1 MIERSTILLS
11 AQSNGVPHALFNSAV
26 LNHFKAMKRT
36 ADRTA
41 AAEGDGPEEVPEAF
55 LALAC
60 TNMALRRATRQ
71 LGQLYDDAIAPLGLK
86 ATQFGLLA
94 TISGLTEQ
102 EKGPTL
108 NEVAT
113 RQRVQISALTHA
125 LRPLVRDGLVALSP
139 DAADKRSKR
148 AALTPAGRD
157 RLQQAVSRWA
167 EANGRVETTLGPG
180 VAAGLRALS
189 DLIASD
195 RFLEAY
201 RGGRTLEPTASP

>member
-1 MIERSTILLS
+1 MIERSTISLS
-11 AQSNGVPHALFNSAV
+11 AQSNGRPCALFNTVV
-26 LNHFKAMKRT
+26 LNHFKGMKRT
-36 ADRTA
+36 IDRRAAD
-41 AAEGDGPEEVPEAF
+41 GDGPPEAPETF

-60 TNMALRRATRQ
+60 TNTALRRATRR

-94 TISGLTEQ
+94 AISGLTEQ

-108 NEVAT
+108 NEIAT
-113 RQRVQISALTHA
+113 RQLVQISALTHA
-125 LRPLVRDGLVALSP
+125 LRPLIRDGLVALSP
-139 DAADKRSKR
+139 DAEDRRSKR
-148 AALTPAGRD
+148 AALTPAGRE
-157 RLQQAVSRWA
+157 RLRQAVSRWA

-180 VAAGLRALS
+180 VAARLRALS

-201 RGGRTLEPTASP
+201 RGGRVLEPAAAP